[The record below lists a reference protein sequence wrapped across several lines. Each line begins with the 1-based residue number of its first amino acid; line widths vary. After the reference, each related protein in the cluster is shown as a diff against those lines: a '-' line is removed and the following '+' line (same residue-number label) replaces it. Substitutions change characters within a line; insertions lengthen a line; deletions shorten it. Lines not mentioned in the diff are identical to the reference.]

1 MPRPTLDAIEVRVS
15 GALVE
20 KALATPDSYPLSL
33 NALVAACNQKT
44 ARDPVVDL
52 SERDVSAA
60 LDRLGRRGLVGTTSG
75 AGHRVVKYR
84 HNLDRA
90 LDLSLRELAAL
101 AVLLL
106 RGSQTSGEVR
116 ARAGRMADFEST
128 EAAEEAL
135 WMLGDR
141 DEPLAVRLD
150 RAPGQSAD
158 RYAHALSGEP
168 RTGEPESGGPE
179 TGGTDATPPEAAP
192 PPSGAVAPP
201 TEGGVGDPDLA
212 QRVAALEAEVA
223 RLREAFAA
231 FRSQFE

>member
-1 MPRPTLDAIEVRVS
+1 MPRPTLDATEVRVV
-15 GALVE
+15 GALAE

-44 ARDPVVDL
+44 ARDPVTDL
-52 SERDVSAA
+52 SERDVTAA

-75 AGHRVVKYR
+75 AGHRVAKYR

-90 LDLSLRELAAL
+90 LDLSRRELAAL

-106 RGSQTSGEVR
+106 RGPQTAGEVR
-116 ARAGRMADFEST
+116 TRAGRMADFDDA
-128 EAAEEAL
+128 EAADEAL

-141 DEPLAVRLD
+141 DEPLAARLD
-150 RAPGQSAD
+150 RTPGQSAD

-168 RTGEPESGGPE
+168 QPGPPAARPE
-179 TGGTDATPPEAAP
+179 TAAP
-192 PPSGAVAPP
+192 PAASAPSGG
-201 TEGGVGDPDLA
+201 GGVEEAGLA
-212 QRVAALEAEVA
+212 ARVDALEAEVA

-231 FRSQFE
+231 FREQFE

>member
-1 MPRPTLDAIEVRVS
+1 MPRPTLDAIEVRVV

-33 NALVAACNQKT
+33 NALVGACNQKT
-44 ARDPVVDL
+44 ARDPVVDY
-52 SERDVSAA
+52 SEREVTAA

-75 AGHRVVKYR
+75 AGHRVAKFR
-84 HNLDRA
+84 QNLDRA
-90 LDLSLRELAAL
+90 LGLSRRELAAL

-106 RGSQTSGEVR
+106 RGPQTAGEVR
-116 ARAGRMADFEST
+116 TRAGRMADFEST

-141 DEPLAVRLD
+141 NEPLAVRLD

-168 RTGEPESGGPE
+168 QADEPQADEPG
-179 TGGTDATPPEAAP
+179 AAP
-192 PPSGAVAPP
+192 PSASTTPPAGGA
-201 TEGGVGDPDLA
+201 GDLEE
-212 QRVAALEAEVA
+212 RVAALEAELA

>member
-1 MPRPTLDAIEVRVS
+1 MPRPTLDATEVRVA

-20 KALATPDSYPLSL
+20 KALATPDAYPLSL

-44 ARDPVVDL
+44 ARDPVVDY
-52 SERDVSAA
+52 SERDVTAA

-75 AGHRVVKYR
+75 AGHRVAKFR

-90 LDLSLRELAAL
+90 LDLSHRELAAL

-106 RGSQTSGEVR
+106 RGPQTPGEVR
-116 ARAGRMADFEST
+116 ARAGRMVDFEGT

-158 RYAHALSGEP
+158 RYAHALSGDP
-168 RTGEPESGGPE
+168 QT
-179 TGGTDATPPEAAP
+179 AAPEAAAP
-192 PPSGAVAPP
+192 NAAPP
-201 TEGGVGDPDLA
+201 AAGPRPAPTAPGGADSLA
-212 QRVAALEAEVA
+212 DRVAALEAEVDQ
-223 RLREAFAA
+223 LREAFAA

>member
-1 MPRPTLDAIEVRVS
+1 MPRPTLDATEVRVA
-15 GALVE
+15 GALAE
-20 KALATPDSYPLSL
+20 KALSTPDSYPLSL

-106 RGSQTSGEVR
+106 RGPQTAGEVR
-116 ARAGRMADFEST
+116 ARAGRMADFETT
-128 EAAEEAL
+128 EAAEEAM

-168 RTGEPESGGPE
+168 EAGGPE
-179 TGGTDATPPEAAP
+179 ATPPRLAPATPPETAP
-192 PPSGAVAPP
+192 LAHGGGA
-201 TEGGVGDPDLA
+201 GDPDLA
-212 QRVAALEAEVA
+212 ERVAALEVEVA
-223 RLREAFAA
+223 RLQEAFAA
-231 FRSQFE
+231 FRSEFE